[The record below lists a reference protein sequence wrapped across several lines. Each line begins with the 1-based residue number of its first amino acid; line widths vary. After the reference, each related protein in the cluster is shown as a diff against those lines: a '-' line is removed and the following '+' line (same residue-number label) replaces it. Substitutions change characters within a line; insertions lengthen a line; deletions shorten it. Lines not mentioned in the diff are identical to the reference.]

1 MKLTALKG
9 KSFIRLKDGLL
20 GLLIIVALTLL
31 ILRVQRPSPENPQ
44 PKANQF
50 KSQEG
55 YMAPRFSLRNL
66 KGNMEGLD
74 DHLGKVIVVNFWATW
89 CVPCVKEMPSF
100 ENLYRRYRSQGLT
113 LLAVSLD
120 KGDSTKV
127 QEFADKHKLSFPI
140 LLDTK
145 GVAEKLYPSFSIPFT
160 YVIDKQGRVVARVD
174 GAKNWESSETFEAV
188 EHLLIF
194 ICLVISKRYLRKRI

>member
-55 YMAPRFSLRNL
+55 YMAPQFSLRNL

-188 EHLLIF
+188 EHLL
-194 ICLVISKRYLRKRI
+194 KQ

>member
-1 MKLTALKG
+1 MKLTASKG

-31 ILRVQRPSPENPQ
+31 VLRVQRPNPENPQ
-44 PKANQF
+44 PEANQF
-50 KSQEG
+50 KPQEG
-55 YMAPRFSLRNL
+55 YLAPRFSLRNL
-66 KGNMEGLD
+66 KGNLEGLD
-74 DHLGKVIVVNFWATW
+74 DHSGKVIFVNFWATW

-120 KGDSTKV
+120 KGDSSKV
-127 QEFADKHKLSFPI
+127 QDFADKHKLSFPI
-140 LLDTK
+140 LLDIE

-174 GAKNWESSETFEAV
+174 GAKDWESSETFEAV
-188 EHLLIF
+188 EHLL
-194 ICLVISKRYLRKRI
+194 KQ

>member
-31 ILRVQRPSPENPQ
+31 ILRVQRLSPENPQ

-188 EHLLIF
+188 EHLL
-194 ICLVISKRYLRKRI
+194 KQ

>member
-31 ILRVQRPSPENPQ
+31 ILRVQRPSTGNPQ

-127 QEFADKHKLSFPI
+127 QEFVDKHKLSFPI

-188 EHLLIF
+188 EHLL
-194 ICLVISKRYLRKRI
+194 KQ

>member
-1 MKLTALKG
+1 MKLTALKE

-20 GLLIIVALTLL
+20 GLLIIVALILL
-31 ILRVQRPSPENPQ
+31 ILRLQRPSPENPQ

-188 EHLLIF
+188 EHLL
-194 ICLVISKRYLRKRI
+194 KQ

>member
-1 MKLTALKG
+1 MKLTASKG

-44 PKANQF
+44 PESNQF
-50 KSQEG
+50 KPQEG
-55 YMAPRFSLRNL
+55 YLAPRFSLRNL
-66 KGNMEGLD
+66 KGNLEGLD
-74 DHLGKVIVVNFWATW
+74 DHSGKVIFVNFWATW

-120 KGDSTKV
+120 KGDSSKV
-127 QEFADKHKLSFPI
+127 QDFADKHKLSFQI
-140 LLDTK
+140 LLDTE

-174 GAKNWESSETFEAV
+174 GAKDWESSETFEAV
-188 EHLLIF
+188 EHLL
-194 ICLVISKRYLRKRI
+194 KQ

>member
-20 GLLIIVALTLL
+20 GLLIIVVLILL
-31 ILRVQRPSPENPQ
+31 ILRVRSPVTKNPQ
-44 PKANQF
+44 PEINQF

-66 KGNMEGLD
+66 KGNLEGLD
-74 DHLGKVIVVNFWATW
+74 DHSGKVIIVNFWATW

-100 ENLYRRYRSQGLT
+100 ESLYRRYRSRGLI

-120 KGDSTKV
+120 KGGSIKV
-127 QEFADKHKLSFPI
+127 QEFADKHKLSFTI
-140 LLDTK
+140 LLDTE

-160 YVIDKQGRVVARVD
+160 YVIDKQGRIVARVD

-188 EHLLIF
+188 EHLL
-194 ICLVISKRYLRKRI
+194 KQ

>member
-100 ENLYRRYRSQGLT
+100 ESLYRRYRSQGLT

-127 QEFADKHKLSFPI
+127 QEFADKYKLSFPI
-140 LLDTK
+140 LLDTE

-160 YVIDKQGRVVARVD
+160 YVVDKQGRVVARVD

-188 EHLLIF
+188 EHLL
-194 ICLVISKRYLRKRI
+194 KQ

>member
-100 ENLYRRYRSQGLT
+100 ESLYRRYRSQGLT

-127 QEFADKHKLSFPI
+127 QEFADKYKLSFPI
-140 LLDTK
+140 LLDTE

-188 EHLLIF
+188 EHLL
-194 ICLVISKRYLRKRI
+194 KQ

>member
-1 MKLTALKG
+1 MKLTASKG

-31 ILRVQRPSPENPQ
+31 ILRVQSPSSENPQ
-44 PKANQF
+44 PKANKF
-50 KSQEG
+50 KPQEG
-55 YMAPRFSLRNL
+55 YLAPRFSLRNL
-66 KGNMEGLD
+66 KGNLEGLD
-74 DHLGKVIVVNFWATW
+74 DHSEEVIIVNFWATW

-120 KGDSTKV
+120 KGDPTKV

-140 LLDTK
+140 LLDTE

-188 EHLLIF
+188 EHLL
-194 ICLVISKRYLRKRI
+194 KQ

>member
-127 QEFADKHKLSFPI
+127 QEFADKHKLSFSI

-188 EHLLIF
+188 EHLL
-194 ICLVISKRYLRKRI
+194 KQ

>member
-31 ILRVQRPSPENPQ
+31 ILRVQIPSPENPQ

-120 KGDSTKV
+120 KGDSSKV

-188 EHLLIF
+188 EHLL
-194 ICLVISKRYLRKRI
+194 KQ

>member
-188 EHLLIF
+188 EHLL
-194 ICLVISKRYLRKRI
+194 KQ

>member
-89 CVPCVKEMPSF
+89 CVPCVKEMSSF

-145 GVAEKLYPSFSIPFT
+145 GVAEKLYPSFSIPIT

-188 EHLLIF
+188 EHLL
-194 ICLVISKRYLRKRI
+194 KQ

>member
-9 KSFIRLKDGLL
+9 RSFIRLKDGML

-66 KGNMEGLD
+66 KGNIEGLD

-188 EHLLIF
+188 EHLL
-194 ICLVISKRYLRKRI
+194 KQ

>member
-100 ENLYRRYRSQGLT
+100 ERLYRRYRSQGLI

-120 KGDSTKV
+120 KGDSNKV

-188 EHLLIF
+188 EHLL
-194 ICLVISKRYLRKRI
+194 KQ

>member
-9 KSFIRLKDGLL
+9 RSFIRLKDGLL

-66 KGNMEGLD
+66 KGNMESLD

-120 KGDSTKV
+120 KGDSSKV

-188 EHLLIF
+188 EHLL
-194 ICLVISKRYLRKRI
+194 KQ

>member
-127 QEFADKHKLSFPI
+127 KEFADKHKLSFPI

-174 GAKNWESSETFEAV
+174 GAKNWESFETFEAV
-188 EHLLIF
+188 EHLL
-194 ICLVISKRYLRKRI
+194 KQ

>member
-120 KGDSTKV
+120 KGDSSKV

-140 LLDTK
+140 LLDTE

-188 EHLLIF
+188 EHLL
-194 ICLVISKRYLRKRI
+194 KQ

>member
-127 QEFADKHKLSFPI
+127 QEFADKYKLSFPI

-188 EHLLIF
+188 EHLL
-194 ICLVISKRYLRKRI
+194 KQ

>member
-1 MKLTALKG
+1 MKLTASKG

-31 ILRVQRPSPENPQ
+31 IFRVQSPGRDNPQ
-44 PKANQF
+44 PGTNQF
-50 KSQEG
+50 KPQEG

-66 KGNMEGLD
+66 KGNIEGLD
-74 DHLGKVIVVNFWATW
+74 DHSGKVIVVNFWATW

-120 KGDSTKV
+120 KGDSSKV

-140 LLDTK
+140 LLDNE

-188 EHLLIF
+188 EHLL
-194 ICLVISKRYLRKRI
+194 KQ

>member
-31 ILRVQRPSPENPQ
+31 ILRVQRPSPENLQ

-188 EHLLIF
+188 EHLL
-194 ICLVISKRYLRKRI
+194 KQ

>member
-9 KSFIRLKDGLL
+9 RSFIRLKDGVL

-120 KGDSTKV
+120 KGDSSKV

-188 EHLLIF
+188 EHLL
-194 ICLVISKRYLRKRI
+194 KQ

>member
-20 GLLIIVALTLL
+20 GLLIIVALVLL

-66 KGNMEGLD
+66 KGNMEGVD
-74 DHLGKVIVVNFWATW
+74 DYLGKVIVVNFWATW

-100 ENLYRRYRSQGLT
+100 ESLYRRYRSQGLT

-127 QEFADKHKLSFPI
+127 QEFADKYKLSFPI
-140 LLDTK
+140 LLDTE

-188 EHLLIF
+188 EHLL
-194 ICLVISKRYLRKRI
+194 KQ

>member
-9 KSFIRLKDGLL
+9 RSFIRLKDGLL
-20 GLLIIVALTLL
+20 GLLFIVALTLL

-188 EHLLIF
+188 EHLL
-194 ICLVISKRYLRKRI
+194 KQ

>member
-9 KSFIRLKDGLL
+9 RSFIRLKDGLL

-44 PKANQF
+44 PHANQF

-100 ENLYRRYRSQGLT
+100 ESLYRRYRSQGLT

-127 QEFADKHKLSFPI
+127 QEFADKYKLSFPI
-140 LLDTK
+140 LLDTE

-160 YVIDKQGRVVARVD
+160 YVVDKQGRVVARVD

-188 EHLLIF
+188 EHLL
-194 ICLVISKRYLRKRI
+194 KQ